1 MHRDIV
7 FSYPEGVERLGSSPV
22 CSVQG
27 MYVPKR
33 LISVQGHPEF
43 NSVIMREIIET
54 RHKTGIFDEE
64 AYKTHA
70 KKIDLQHDGVAVGSA
85 FIRFVLE
92 D

>member
-7 FSYPEGVERLGSSPV
+7 FEYPEGVEQLGSSPR

-27 MYVPKR
+27 MYIKNR

-43 NSVIMREIIET
+43 NEQIVRELCEARHDQVI
-54 RHKTGIFDEE
+54 FSDEVYQD
-64 AYKTHA
+64 ALPRIASK
-70 KKIDLQHDGVAVGSA
+70 HDGVEVAEG
-85 FIRFVLE
+85 FLRFLLE